1 MWIDTPLE
9 GILWTLFIVGMF
21 MALGIE
27 SEQRVR
33 DSWLMSLKNPK
44 AVSTEELIK
53 FNEKESADC
62 HKKKNR
68 WFWSSWILLAI
79 LLLVHF
85 TSL

>member
-9 GILWTLFIVGMF
+9 GILWTLFIVCFF

-33 DSWLMSLKNPK
+33 DSWLMSLKHPK
-44 AVSTEELIK
+44 NVSPQELIK

-62 HKKKNR
+62 P
-68 WFWSSWILLAI
+68 
-79 LLLVHF
+79 
-85 TSL
+85 